1 MHKAVGVCNCYT
13 NEEFVCNLH
22 VAGYAS
28 YKSSQE
34 KTAVVLTVKKWT
46 LCINSKWS
54 QLAMTL
60 ASCAGLKLYQTC
72 FAINIYVSNSADCS
86 IR

>member
-1 MHKAVGVCNCYT
+1 MHKAVSVCNCYT
-13 NEEFVCNLH
+13 NEEFMCNLH

-46 LCINSKWS
+46 LRINK
-54 QLAMTL
+54 QVAPVGHDIGIMCR
-60 ASCAGLKLYQTC
+60 A
-72 FAINIYVSNSADCS
+72 
-86 IR
+86 